1 MADEYLRRYPRGACA
16 GYHRSVRKRSGPL
29 AAAVLG
35 MSIAAVASVALS
47 AANAQAAPRV
57 VVLRAPGDDALTR
70 QAATLLVAE
79 LQAGGFEVVEIDRN
93 PRNDIRADIDAASA
107 RLQPVATF
115 ASRPIQESGGSGSGA
130 GAVTELWSED
140 RVTGKLVIR
149 RIDVGA
155 SPEAAADLALKAV
168 ELLHGSLLEVT
179 VEPGQR
185 RSPPPPEVTRW
196 LADSAPDR
204 TRYFVQGFGIAAGA
218 GALGG
223 TGVGFSYRPMLRIA
237 WGGGHGFAAR
247 ITANGLGSTPEVRTV
262 EGVARVHQTLV
273 LAEGLR
279 VFRPRA
285 RLQPMI
291 GAGAGLYR
299 VRGDGT
305 GTSTLFP
312 SGAGATSAAAFAAE
326 VGLAA
331 RLARR
336 VALVA
341 DASLLFLTPATRIL
355 IASREA
361 ARTGGVSFLA
371 TLSVCSVF

>member
-1 MADEYLRRYPRGACA
+1 VSKRNRGAGRRTLA
-16 GYHRSVRKRSGPL
+16 ARALAISISL
-29 AAAVLG
+29 AAAG
-35 MSIAAVASVALS
+35 VALS
-47 AANAQAAPRV
+47 AIAEAAPRV

-79 LQAGGFEVVEIDRN
+79 LQAGGFDVVEIDRN
-93 PRNDIRADIDAASA
+93 PRNDIRADIDAVSA
-107 RLQPVATF
+107 RVQPVATF
-115 ASRPIQESGGSGSGA
+115 AIRPMQESGGTGAVTGAGAGAGAVTGAGA
-130 GAVTELWSED
+130 GAVTELWIED

-179 VEPGQR
+179 VEPDPR
-185 RSPPPPEVTRW
+185 RPPTPPEVTRW

-204 TRYFVQGFGIAAGA
+204 TRYFAQGFGIAVGA

-223 TGVGFSYRPMLRIA
+223 TGVGFAYGPMLRIA
-237 WGGGHGFAAR
+237 WGGAGGFAAR
-247 ITANGLGSTPEVRTV
+247 ITAHGLGSTPEVRTA
-262 EGVARVHQTLV
+262 EGVARVHQTLA

-285 RLQPMI
+285 RLQPLV
-291 GAGAGLYR
+291 GAGAGIYR
-299 VRGDGT
+299 VRSDGT
-305 GTSTLFP
+305 GASTLFP
-312 SGAGATSAAAFAAE
+312 SGAGTTTAAAFAAE

-331 RLARR
+331 RLAKR

-341 DASLLFLTPATRIL
+341 DAGLLLLAPTTRIL

-361 ARTGGVSFLA
+361 ARTGGLSFLA
-371 TLSVCSVF
+371 TLSVTSVF